1 MMIVRSNCK
10 QYLDELAVSARMIL
24 DSQQQ
29 QQQKYRNEDANGSVA
44 DLRDFAELVVG
55 DVREMTIPVSKQD
68 MEQQALTNFE
78 LKYWTVG
85 EPTFELVI
93 YSKKSERPSTRIK

>member
-29 QQQKYRNEDANGSVA
+29 QQKYRNEDANGSVSN
-44 DLRDFAELVVG
+44 LRDFAELVVG
-55 DVREMTIPVSKQD
+55 DVREMT
-68 MEQQALTNFE
+68 NFE

-85 EPTFELVI
+85 EPTFESIATKTQMARHQICATSLN
-93 YSKKSERPSTRIK
+93 

>member
-1 MMIVRSNCK
+1 MIVRSNCK

-29 QQQKYRNEDANGSVA
+29 QQKYRNEDANGSA
-44 DLRDFAELVVG
+44 SNLRDFAELVVG